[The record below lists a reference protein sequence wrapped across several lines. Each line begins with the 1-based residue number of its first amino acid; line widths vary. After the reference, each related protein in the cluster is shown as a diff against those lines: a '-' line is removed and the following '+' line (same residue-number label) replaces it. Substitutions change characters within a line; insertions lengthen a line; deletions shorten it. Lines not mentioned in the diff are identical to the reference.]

1 MTNDLTDQWRDRDT
15 GQDRDW
21 KPEGVGGLRQGPG
34 PEPAWEGPPA
44 PLCPSPEDRGRS
56 PSTWP
61 PEQLHSW
68 LVSGFVIY
76 YTKLKETTQAL
87 IVGTQTTRVAQKQ
100 VSRSWPQTGQEEHG
114 RDLPAID
121 VPEMTNPPDYK
132 PLGWS
137 SRFPKP
143 KTQEPNTSTGP
154 S

>member
-1 MTNDLTDQWRDRDT
+1 MERQRYRP
-15 GQDRDW
+15 GQGLEARGCGR
-21 KPEGVGGLRQGPG
+21 PEAG
-34 PEPAWEGPPA
+34 AWTRA
-44 PLCPSPEDRGRS
+44 SMGRS
-56 PSTWP
+56 SCPTLSVPRGQRSEPSTWP